1 MTRCIALSGGVGGA
15 KLALGLSKF
24 LSPDELLIV
33 ANTGDDFEHLGL
45 TICPDIDTLL
55 YTLAAIANP
64 ETGWGRADESWKTM
78 KALETI
84 GGETWFRLGD
94 RDLALHLNRNQQLS
108 SGKTLSDTV
117 ANIAESF
124 GLKHPVVPMSD
135 QPVRT
140 MVRTDIGELPFQE
153 YFVKNQCAPKVT
165 GFQFAGVNDAK
176 PNPLLMDALR
186 DPRLEA
192 VIICPSNPFI
202 SIDPILAIPGLRE
215 DLRACSAPII
225 AVSPIIGNRAL
236 KGPAAKMLRELG
248 FDTSAA
254 AIADHYGDLLQG
266 LVIDSQD
273 KDLANKLETKSR
285 RVHATNTVMKS
296 LEDRVTLAR
305 ETFAFASQI
314 QTPQTV

>member
-266 LVIDSQD
+266 FVIDSQD